1 LHFGGDF
8 DWGLFRL
15 LPIMDVP
22 ENVTGAAVGM
32 WLAYHERRPAM
43 VKGNFES
50 NKNRTSTAKAAGAW
64 RFYGT
69 AEAVPFCLSV
79 ASENQGHS

>member
-1 LHFGGDF
+1 
-8 DWGLFRL
+8 
-15 LPIMDVP
+15 
-22 ENVTGAAVGM
+22 M

-69 AEAVPFCLSV
+69 AEAVPFRLSV